1 MDSDNGT
8 EFINGLLFRYCL
20 QHHIDFTR
28 CRPYQKNDQAHIEQ
42 KNWSVVRK
50 AVGYDRFES
59 PEMLELLRA
68 LYENMHLFVNF
79 FQPVMKLVGKMV
91 VDNKTHRI
99 HDRAKTPYQRV
110 LASDQVDPAIKEKLM
125 SVYNS
130 LNPVELWKS
139 IQAAR
144 ARILKIDRLGPFWGN
159 DDHYS

>member
-1 MDSDNGT
+1 MQ
-8 EFINGLLFRYCL
+8 L
-20 QHHIDFTR
+20 
-28 CRPYQKNDQAHIEQ
+28 PW

-79 FQPVMKLVGKMV
+79 FQPVMKLVGKTV

-110 LASDQVDPAIKEKLM
+110 LDSEQVDPAIKEQLT
-125 SVYNS
+125 SIYNS
-130 LNPVELWKS
+130 LNPADLWKS
-139 IQAAR
+139 IQAAC
-144 ARILKIDRLGPFWGN
+144 ARILKIDRLGSF
-159 DDHYS
+159 